1 MPKFPLSRR
10 SMLRLAMASGA
21 VPLLGQPSRAQSKPP
36 SKPTGQ
42 LVVGISQEPTVFNPL
57 LLHIE
62 VDEGVYM
69 NLFSPLWSVDPKGQF
84 VPELVAEVPTIAN
97 GGISADGKSW
107 RIKLRS
113 GVTWHDGTPSPPTT

>member
-42 LVVGISQEPTVFNPL
+42 VVVGISQEPTVFNPL
-57 LLHIE
+57 PRDNVACPVVLATTTVSLPVPVLPLTAMDSTAEFVFTDPNVMSTELL
-62 VDEGVYM
+62 
-69 NLFSPLWSVDPKGQF
+69 PLPPPRLTTMDW
-84 VPELVAEVPTIAN
+84 
-97 GGISADGKSW
+97 
-107 RIKLRS
+107 
-113 GVTWHDGTPSPPTT
+113 TWLCR

>member
-1 MPKFPLSRR
+1 MARVSTLKPASENHTVQEVSLHTFPLSRR
-10 SMLRLAMASGA
+10 SILQLGA
-21 VPLLGQPSRAQSKPP
+21 ATAALPLLNSAARAQSKPP

-42 LVVGISQEPTVFNPL
+42 VIVGISQEPTVFNPL

-84 VPELVAEVPTIAN
+84 VPELAAEIPTIAN
-97 GGISADGKSW
+97 GGISQDGKN
-107 RIKLRS
+107 
-113 GVTWHDGTPSPPTT
+113 